1 MKFAFT
7 FLATFFLLEATPV
20 MGAGVDMGK
29 VAMDAK
35 DLEQLE
41 SAAKR
46 VLSKNQRTRNLSKKS
61 SGKND
66 IVSSLP
72 LVLQHDD
79 LIVKSL
85 ILKFFFLHSLGLC
98 RKRRLSKA

>member
-7 FLATFFLLEATPV
+7 FLAAFALLEVSHV
-20 MGAGVDMGK
+20 MGAEVDMGK
-29 VAMDAK
+29 VPMDAK

-46 VLSKNQRTRNLSKKS
+46 LLSKNQRTRKLSKK

-66 IVSSLP
+66 IVSSRP

-79 LIVKSL
+79 LIVKNSDIEVLPSL
-85 ILKFFFLHSLGLC
+85 FARSL
-98 RKRRLSKA
+98 